1 MYPRLEPIELVEE
14 TLMLKLGKNTIFD
27 KRIELQE
34 NKFYLPVLQSAPISD
49 MKMFKCGTSSAIT
62 TVEN

>member
-1 MYPRLEPIELVEE
+1 
-14 TLMLKLGKNTIFD
+14 MLKLGKNTIFD